1 MRALLLALLIL
12 CVPAA
17 ASAAPNVIAPTG
29 PAMDRERSLVER
41 LTIERANALAANDA
55 RWSAQ
60 YSERARRLEAAERA
74 LRTAQATSANAQ
86 AELARLESEKK
97 ALSDEIAAKDQ
108 AYAQEI
114 AAYRELMTGVVASA
128 GPEKLTALERYATGD
143 RIGAFPV
150 LQQITEAEN
159 AARDRAA
166 AAMDAARRK
175 ANADNMRALAAQALD
190 MLQRGELTLD
200 KVLPIWRQVVELDP
214 DTAWGWVE
222 LGRLE
227 SRGGRIELARAA
239 YERALAKA
247 GNDEDR
253 IAALSGLSD
262 TQIRV
267 NDLAGAA
274 FSIERS
280 VVIAEARAKEAPDN
294 TNLRLNL
301 IVSLTRLSDIQMAQG
316 RSAQARETIVRALFM
331 AVDLY
336 TAHPEDP
343 ITVRLVAFAAINGGE
358 KLQRI
363 GEFGAAAQGYAAALK
378 VYEEVIKDQMDQQ
391 DRSVL
396 ANLRIRR
403 GQLFLDQGDMPH
415 AAEEF
420 QKALVLAEAL
430 ATSDPGDLGYR
441 ILLQDALNRVGDGAK
456 ERGDW
461 AAARKAYERG
471 IAVARQSAEISP
483 GDREMQRNLAV
494 AYDKLGAVLLEEG
507 DLDAAEAAFRSGQA
521 IVAPN
526 LQANPR
532 ELMPRADNSEFFWRL
547 GQVARKRGDLAAA
560 VTNMARS
567 VDLLLSLNND
577 QPENRDYLNDIVENA
592 RDLGDAQ
599 AAAGDRS
606 GAAVSYGRS
615 LQAAS
620 YIAGREAANPA
631 AQRDLALTLFQM
643 ARDLGGDGAW
653 AKAAAQYE
661 KLAALGPLTAE
672 DKANLERAKREAAR

>member
-1 MRALLLALLIL
+1 MRALVLSLLMF

-17 ASAAPNVIAPTG
+17 ALAAPNVIAPTG
-29 PAMDRERSLVER
+29 PAMERERSLVER

-74 LRTAQATSANAQ
+74 LRTAQATGATAQ

-114 AAYRELMTGVVASA
+114 AAYRELMTGVVSNA

-166 AAMDAARRK
+166 AAMDAVRRK
-175 ANADNMRALAAQALD
+175 ANADNMRALAAQSLD
-190 MLQRGELTLD
+190 MLQRGELTVD
-200 KVLPIWRQVVELDP
+200 KALPIWRQVVALDP

-227 SRGGRIELARAA
+227 GRAGHLELARAA
-239 YERALAKA
+239 YEQAQAKA
-247 GNDEDR
+247 GNDEDC
-253 IAALSGLSD
+253 IAALTGLSD
-262 TQIRV
+262 TQLRV
-267 NDLAGAA
+267 NDLAGA
-274 FSIERS
+274 SVSMERT
-280 VVIAEARAKEAPDN
+280 VAIAEARAKEAPDN

-316 RSAQARETIVRALFM
+316 RSAQARETIVRALFL

-343 ITVRLVAFAAINGGE
+343 ITVRLVAFVAINGGD
-358 KLQRI
+358 KLQRM
-363 GEFGAAAQGYAAALK
+363 GDFAAAAQGYDAALK
-378 VYEEVIKDQMDQQ
+378 VYDEVIKDQMDQQ

-396 ANLRIRR
+396 AGLRIQR
-403 GQLFLDQGDMPH
+403 GQLFMDQGDVSR
-415 AAEEF
+415 AIGEF
-420 QKALVLAEAL
+420 QKALVLADAL
-430 ATSDPGDLGYR
+430 AASDPGDLGFR
-441 ILLQDALNRVGDGAK
+441 ILLQDALNRVGDSAK

-461 AAARKAYERG
+461 AAARRVYERA
-471 IAVARQSAEISP
+471 IALARQSAEASP
-483 GDREMQRNLAV
+483 ADREMQRNLAV
-494 AYDKLGAVLLEEG
+494 AYAKLGAVLLQEG
-507 DLDAAEAAFRSGQA
+507 DLDAAEASFRNGQA

-526 LQANPR
+526 LQANPQA
-532 ELMPRADNSEFFWRL
+532 LMPRADNAEFYWRL
-547 GQVARKRGDLAAA
+547 GLVARKRGDLAAA
-560 VTNMARS
+560 VTSLSRS

-577 QPENRDYLNDIVENA
+577 QPENRSYLTDIVENA

-599 AAAGDRS
+599 AATGDRT
-606 GAAVSYGRS
+606 GAAISYGRS
-615 LQAAS
+615 LQAAT
-620 YIAGREAANPA
+620 YIAARELSNPA
-631 AQRDLALTLFQM
+631 SQRDLALTLFQM
-643 ARDLGGDGAW
+643 ARDLGGEGAW

>member
-1 MRALLLALLIL
+1 MRAMLLALLIL

-17 ASAAPNVIAPTG
+17 ALAAPGVIAPTG
-29 PAMDRERSLVER
+29 AAMERERSLVER

-60 YSERARRLEAAERA
+60 YAERARRLEAAERA
-74 LRTAQATSANAQ
+74 LRTAQVTSANAQ
-86 AELARLESEKK
+86 AELARLEAEKK
-97 ALSDEIAAKDQ
+97 ALADEIAAKDQ
-108 AYAQEI
+108 AYAQEL

-128 GPEKLTALERYATGD
+128 GPEKLTALERYAAGD

-166 AAMDAARRK
+166 AVMDAARRK
-175 ANADNMRALAAQALD
+175 ANADNMRALGAQALD
-190 MLQRGELTLD
+190 MLQRGELTID
-200 KVLPIWRQVVELDP
+200 KALPIWRQVAELDP
-214 DTAWGWVE
+214 GTAWNWVE

-227 SRGGRIELARAA
+227 SRAGHPEAARSA
-239 YERALAKA
+239 YDQALSRA

-262 TQIRV
+262 TQIRF

-274 FSIERS
+274 VTMERS
-280 VVIAEARAKEAPDN
+280 VAIAEARAKEAPDN
-294 TNLRLNL
+294 INLRQNL

-316 RSAQARETIVRALFM
+316 RSGEAREMIVRALFM

-336 TAHPEDP
+336 TAHPQDP
-343 ITVRLVAFAAINGGE
+343 STVRLVAFTAINGGE
-358 KLQRI
+358 KLQRM
-363 GEFGAAAQGYAAALK
+363 GEFGAAAQGYDTALT

-396 ANLRIRR
+396 VNLRIRR
-403 GQLFLDQGDMPH
+403 GQLFLDQGDVAH

-420 QKALVLAEAL
+420 QKALTLADAL
-430 ATSDPGDLGYR
+430 AASDPGDLGYR
-441 ILLQDALNRVGDGAK
+441 ILLQDALNRVDDNAR
-456 ERGDW
+456 EVGDW
-461 AAARKAYERG
+461 AAARAAYERALG
-471 IAVARQSAEISP
+471 VARQSAEGSP
-483 GDREMQRNLAV
+483 SDREMQRNLAV
-494 AYDKLGAVLLEEG
+494 AYDKLGAVLIEDGE
-507 DLDAAEAAFRSGQA
+507 LDAAAAAFRAGLA

-526 LQANPR
+526 LAANPR
-532 ELMPRADNSEFFWRL
+532 EPLPRADNAEFLWRL
-547 GQVARKRGDLAAA
+547 GQVARKRGDLAEA
-560 VTNMARS
+560 VASISRS

-577 QPENRDYLNDIVENA
+577 QPENRGYLTDIVENA

-599 AAAGDRS
+599 AAAGDR
-606 GAAVSYGRS
+606 AAAAISYGRS

-620 YIAGREAANPA
+620 YIAGRETANPA

-661 KLAALGPLTAE
+661 ALAALGPLTGE
-672 DKANLERAKREAAR
+672 DKANLARAKREAAR